1 MPFRSLWGILRGH
14 FFGILAIFNG
24 FPLDRIFTSKK
35 TEYFLICLGLLLL
48 LSSGLLKLLG
58 CLNNLDVI
66 QGITNVEVQHLQI
79 GIINKA
85 AAG

>member
-1 MPFRSLWGILRGH
+1 
-14 FFGILAIFNG
+14 
-24 FPLDRIFTSKK
+24 
-35 TEYFLICLGLLLL
+35 L